1 VTSTLEHAGAPAS
14 SQAITTVPQR
24 IRRRAASMPD
34 TVALREK
41 RYGIWQDITWAE
53 YWEQTSLVAH
63 ALSSLGIAPG
73 DRVAIHSENRPEWL
87 FGDVGT
93 VAIRAIT
100 MGLYPTNPS
109 TEVRYLLQDSG
120 SRILIAEDQE
130 QVDKALEVEPDCPD
144 LEWIVYIEPRG
155 VRDYDHPKLLSWEDF
170 VERGRAHR
178 DTDPSLLDRTA
189 AEATEDDVVTLIY
202 TSGTTGPPKGAMLTV
217 RNVEFAISTL
227 VTDGGFYNPPA
238 SEDDVSLSYLPLC
251 HVAER
256 AATEWVNAEAGVLT
270 HFAESIEVVQANLKE
285 VQPTLF
291 FAVPR
296 IWEKLYAGVM
306 IKMSSASRLKRTVFG
321 LAMKMATTIGD
332 DLVANDGNH
341 TTRSRVLYAIGYP
354 LIFRSLRDRVGLR
367 KVRAAGSGAAPIA
380 PEVLKFFFGIGVIIN
395 EVYGMT
401 ENAAVATVNRPGR
414 VKLGTVGEPQPGI
427 EFKIDDETGE
437 IMTRHPGVFAGYWN
451 KPDKT
456 AETFTEDGWL
466 RTGDVG
472 EWVDGTHVKIVD
484 RIKDI
489 IITAGG
495 KNISPSEIEN
505 SLKTSPFIK
514 EAVVIGDQ
522 KPYLTAL
529 IGIELDTV
537 GDWATRKRIAYTTY
551 RDLSE
556 REEILEL
563 VQRAV
568 GETNDKFARVEN
580 VRKFRMLTKEL
591 DHEDGELTATQKVKR
606 SSLVEAFQPLVDDMY
621 ANRTVH
627 AGGDMKSVHAPE
639 HRGDADA
646 ATADPDRAPAAGDEE
661 VSA

>member
-1 VTSTLEHAGAPAS
+1 VTSTLEHAGAPA
-14 SQAITTVPQR
+14 AAPATLTVPQR
-24 IRRRAASMPD
+24 VRQRAETMPD

-41 RYGIWQDITWAE
+41 SYGIWQDITWGE

-63 ALSSLGIAPG
+63 ALTALGIAPG

-87 FGDVGT
+87 YSDVGT

-100 MGLYPTNPS
+100 MGLYPTNPA

-144 LEWIVYIEPRG
+144 LEWIVHLEDRG
-155 VRDYDHPKLLSWEDF
+155 VRDIEHPKLMSWQDF
-170 VERGRAHR
+170 LERGRTHR
-178 DTDPSLLDRTA
+178 DADPGMLQRVA

-217 RNVEFAISTL
+217 RNVEFAIRTL
-227 VTDGGFYNPPA
+227 VTEGGIYNPPA
-238 SEDDVSLSYLPLC
+238 SEADVSLSYLPLC

-270 HFAESIEVVQANLKE
+270 HFAESIEVVQQNLKE

-306 IKMSSASRLKRTVFG
+306 IKMASASRLKKLTFG
-321 LAMKMATTIGD
+321 LVMKMATTIGD

-354 LIFRSLRDRVGLR
+354 LIFRALRDRVGLR

-427 EFKIDDETGE
+427 EFRIDEETGE

-505 SLKTSPFIK
+505 SLKTSPYIK

-537 GDWATRKRIAYTTY
+537 GDWATRRRIAYTTY
-551 RDLSE
+551 RDLSQ
-556 REEILEL
+556 REEVLDL
-563 VQRAV
+563 VRQAIA
-568 GETNDKFARVEN
+568 ETNDRFARVEN
-580 VRKFRMLTKEL
+580 VRKFRMLSKEL

-606 SSLVEAFQPLVDDMY
+606 SSLIDAFAPLVEDMY
-621 ANRTVH
+621 ANGNEF
-627 AGGDMKSVHAPE
+627 AGGDMKSVHGPARPVGADGAPGE
-639 HRGDADA
+639 
-646 ATADPDRAPAAGDEE
+646 PDRPHAGDQEAA
-661 VSA
+661 S